1 MWLGFRAGL
10 FVFGGAALLY
20 CLLYPAS
27 GQQLHQHT
35 HDGEVGHFYQTWM
48 RPGHRQHSC
57 CNEKDCYSTSFKL
70 IGGTWFAQRREDGEW
85 MPIPVGILE
94 DNQPDPRDSPDGRGH
109 VCMQPPGKG
118 NVVFCA
124 VLGSATWAEQA
135 PTPRALVKCGSS
147 DAGSRRSC
155 FVDAL
160 ARLRSRSCISCI
172 VDGEAVACDD
182 NSIASFDRIRHR
194 HHDWA
199 Q

>member
-1 MWLGFRAGL
+1 MRLQHRSRCARRLRTPLVMWLGFRAGL

-70 IGGTWFAQRREDGEW
+70 IGGTWFAQRREDREW

-124 VLGSATWAEQA
+124 VLGSAT
-135 PTPRALVKCGSS
+135 
-147 DAGSRRSC
+147 
-155 FVDAL
+155 
-160 ARLRSRSCISCI
+160 
-172 VDGEAVACDD
+172 
-182 NSIASFDRIRHR
+182 
-194 HHDWA
+194 
-199 Q
+199 